1 LLEREVVGVLTGKRI
16 KKKLGNVFL
25 LFCFI
30 LMSFFL
36 KAFLFNVD
44 LSLYGERKNDDE
56 KAMWYSFASLS
67 NCDDNSHNRTE

>member
-1 LLEREVVGVLTGKRI
+1 
-16 KKKLGNVFL
+16 
-25 LFCFI
+25 
-30 LMSFFL
+30 MSFFFFVL
-36 KAFLFNVD
+36 FLCPSFFKAFLFNVD